1 MKTVGI
7 VGLGLIG
14 GSMARAYKLYSD
26 SDCQVLG
33 MDRDKATLDVAM
45 LTGAVDRPLTVD
57 NIGTCELLLIALFPG
72 ATVDFLRENAS
83 RISPDA
89 LVIDLC
95 GIKQMVCEACFP
107 LAKQYGFTY
116 IGGHPMA
123 GTHKSGFSASRA
135 ELFRGAP
142 MVLVPPR
149 FDDIALLERAKRA
162 LAPAGFGRL
171 SVTTAQAHDAM
182 IAFTSQLAHIV
193 SGAYIKSPTARKHKG
208 FSAGSYRDMTR
219 VAWLNPDMW
228 TELFLEN
235 GECLTQEIDNLI
247 GELQKYRDAIAAGDE
262 KELWNLLDEG
272 RRIKEE
278 VDGV

>member
-57 NIGTCELLLIALFPG
+57 NIGACELLLIALFPG

-162 LAPAGFGRL
+162 LAPAGFGHL

>member
-57 NIGTCELLLIALFPG
+57 NIGACELLLIALFPG
-72 ATVDFLRENAS
+72 ATVDFLQENAS

-162 LAPAGFGRL
+162 LAPAGFGHL

-193 SGAYIKSPTARKHKG
+193 SGAYIKSPTARKHSG

>member
-45 LTGAVDRPLTVD
+45 LTGAVDRPLTAD

-72 ATVDFLRENAS
+72 ATVEFFAGKRQPDFSRRTGHRSVRHQADGLRGLLPPGGAVRLHLYRRAS
-83 RISPDA
+83 HGR
-89 LVIDLC
+89 
-95 GIKQMVCEACFP
+95 
-107 LAKQYGFTY
+107 
-116 IGGHPMA
+116 HPQI
-123 GTHKSGFSASRA
+123 R
-135 ELFRGAP
+135 LFRQPGGAVPGRAHGAGAP
-142 MVLVPPR
+142 AVSYAH
-149 FDDIALLERAKRA
+149 IALLERAKRA
-162 LAPAGFGRL
+162 LAPAGFGRF

-228 TELFLEN
+228 TELFLEDWAN
-235 GECLTQEIDNLI
+235 
-247 GELQKYRDAIAAGDE
+247 A
-262 KELWNLLDEG
+262 
-272 RRIKEE
+272 
-278 VDGV
+278 